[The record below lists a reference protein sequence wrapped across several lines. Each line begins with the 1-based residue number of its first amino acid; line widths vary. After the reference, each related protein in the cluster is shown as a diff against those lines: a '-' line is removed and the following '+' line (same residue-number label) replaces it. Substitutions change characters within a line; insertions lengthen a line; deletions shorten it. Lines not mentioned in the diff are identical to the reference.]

1 MRGRRY
7 SLLFVIYIA
16 VGVIIAISRHWVTQ
30 DLLLKLLKAVVLV
43 VLWPLVLLGVLHF
56 NL

>member
-7 SLLFVIYIA
+7 SLLFVIYVV
-16 VGVIIAISRHWVTQ
+16 VGVFIALNRHWVTQ
-30 DLLLKLLKAVVLV
+30 DLFLKFVKAILLVL
-43 VLWPLVLLGVLHF
+43 LWPLALLGVLHF